1 MCKFI
6 TSNNTSI
13 DYSLALSGSHGHQSM
28 KSDISISKFQKLRP
42 RVKMAGWFKSYAN
55 VELLCP
61 IMLRERFRKMSC
73 LKIQRKYYNREM
85 SCLNCQQ
92 NLLAPSIVRAIPF
105 WDFLSSNEFW
115 INESIHL
122 ISSTILHDWNSHSN
136 FISSLQDLQE

>member
-92 NLLAPSIVRAIPF
+92 NLLAPNNTSIDYLFTTRT
-105 WDFLSSNEFW
+105 LSF
-115 INESIHL
+115 INSL
-122 ISSTILHDWNSHSN
+122 SHSGIN
-136 FISSLQDLQE
+136 SLRYPLILPYPM